1 MTHLPAPFAWN
12 YCPICGE
19 QLVARDDGEK
29 SRPHCSDC
37 RRFYY
42 RNPLPAVCCLVM
54 REDAL
59 LLIKRGIEPC
69 RGEWAFPGGFVEMGE
84 STEEAIIREMEE
96 ETGLH
101 VKSVRLIGVS
111 SQNSTLYGPIT
122 LLGYVALDWH
132 GEPQA
137 SSDAMEARFFLPE
150 ECPPIAFPAHAEL
163 LRQFLSGE

>member
-1 MTHLPAPFAWN
+1 
-12 YCPICGE
+12 
-19 QLVARDDGEK
+19 
-29 SRPHCSDC
+29 
-37 RRFYY
+37 
-42 RNPLPAVCCLVM
+42 M

-163 LRQFLSGE
+163 LRRFLSGE